1 MSDFYCQLQAGPMR
15 SHQPGQIFWVPAPI
29 ISMGALGLRLGL
41 LKEGQ
46 DITQIP
52 LKISRL
58 RWEDVGRPTEA
69 EKAEFYKRMPLPE
82 ISLSASEDLLI
93 QKVKRRLAVLLFKGG
108 LHPRRFAQYIARLTT
123 KPVNPSHYVFAPIYS
138 LRKQDNVG
146 NDYPP
151 VFISDLQAGKFPYL
165 LHLPAHGSHL
175 PNESM
180 AVLNDLF
187 GIGIMAFEEIPL
199 AIDPFELVSK
209 LEEFFEFF
217 QGELLL
223 QAEGE

>member
-1 MSDFYCQLQAGPMR
+1 M
-15 SHQPGQIFWVPAPI
+15 PAPI

-108 LHPRRFAQYIARLTT
+108 LHPRRFAQYIARLTI
-123 KPVNPSHYVFAPIYS
+123 KLVNPSHYVFVLIYS
-138 LRKQDNVG
+138 LRK
-146 NDYPP
+146 
-151 VFISDLQAGKFPYL
+151 
-165 LHLPAHGSHL
+165 
-175 PNESM
+175 
-180 AVLNDLF
+180 
-187 GIGIMAFEEIPL
+187 
-199 AIDPFELVSK
+199 
-209 LEEFFEFF
+209 
-217 QGELLL
+217 
-223 QAEGE
+223 

>member
-1 MSDFYCQLQAGPMR
+1 MSDFYRQLQAGPMR
-15 SHQPGQIFWVPAPI
+15 SHQLGQIFRVPAPI

-58 RWEDVGRPTEA
+58 RLEDLGMPTEA
-69 EKAEFYKRMPLPE
+69 EKVEFYKRMPLPE
-82 ISLSASEDLLI
+82 ISLSANEDLLI
-93 QKVKRRLAVLLFKGG
+93 QKVKKRPAVLLFKGG
-108 LHPRRFAQYIARLTT
+108 LHPRRFAQLAAGLTK
-123 KPVNPSHYVFAPIYS
+123 KPVNPNHYVFAPIYS
-138 LRKQDNVG
+138 FRKQDNISA
-146 NDYPP
+146 DYPP
-151 VFISDLQAGKFPYL
+151 IFISELQAGKFPHL
-165 LHLPAHGSHL
+165 LYLPAYDDHL

-187 GIGIMAFEEIPL
+187 GVGILAFEETPL
-199 AIDPFELVSK
+199 AIDAFELASK